1 MTLLPRSIRSRL
13 LLIGAFLTGFALL
26 VASLSISGS
35 LEQFVRR
42 SLNDRLDTQIAL
54 LLRSIRPDGTVDG
67 TMLSDIGPFTQ
78 HRRGWGW
85 VIEAPSRTYA
95 SRDVAQLD
103 RIHWE
108 GPPGREGHFRGAPES
123 LRAGRTD
130 AAYVRTLEK
139 QTAAGVIRITAFA
152 PIGVLNR
159 LRGTVILPVIATLG
173 VLSLALLAA
182 TFVQLHFGLKPLA
195 RLQEALTAVR
205 TGRLDRVPAHQ
216 PSELA
221 PLVAVL
227 NALLDENEAALARAR
242 GHVAN
247 LAHSLKTPLATL
259 SIRLTELDHD
269 STGQLGELVGR
280 IDGAI
285 RHHLGRARA
294 ASPGAPGN
302 PLVPLAATVDELV
315 LALGRI
321 HAERR
326 ISFVSDV
333 SPDLAVKC
341 DPQDLAE
348 MLGNL
353 LDNAWKWAESGITVA
368 AEEVG
373 SAVRIAI
380 EDDGPGLAA
389 EAIDQALVPGRRL
402 DEREEGHG
410 FGLPIAREL
419 AELHGGSLEL
429 GRAATGGLRVV
440 LTLPR

>member
-1 MTLLPRSIRSRL
+1 MKLLPRSIRSRL
-13 LLIGAFLTGFALL
+13 LLVGMLLTALA
-26 VASLSISGS
+26 VTAASLSISSG

-54 LLRSIRPDGTVDG
+54 LLRSVLPDGTVDNA
-67 TMLSDIGPFTQ
+67 MLQEIGPFTQ

-85 VIEAPSRTYA
+85 VIDTPTHKYE
-95 SRDVAQLD
+95 SRDVARLD

-108 GPPGREGHFRGAPES
+108 GPPGREGHFRGPPER

-130 AAYVRTLEK
+130 TAYVRVLEK
-139 QTAAGVIRITAFA
+139 RTDAGLVRITAFA
-152 PIGVLNR
+152 PIGVLER
-159 LRGTVILPVIATLG
+159 LRETAVLPVLFALAALG
-173 VLSLALLAA
+173 LALLGA

-195 RLQEALTAVR
+195 RLQAALGAVR
-205 TGRLDRVPAHQ
+205 GGTLDRVPAQQ
-216 PSELA
+216 PAELA
-221 PLVAVL
+221 PLAAEL
-227 NALLDENEAALARAR
+227 NTLLDENEAALARAR

-259 SIRLTELDHD
+259 SIRVAELDCDPNGH
-269 STGQLGELVGR
+269 LGDLVSQ

-294 ASPGAPGN
+294 ASPGSPGH
-302 PLVPLAATVDELV
+302 PLVLVAATVDELV

-321 HAERR
+321 YVERQ
-326 ISFVSDV
+326 ISFVADMESE
-333 SPDLAVKC
+333 LAVKC
-341 DPQDLAE
+341 DRQDLAE

-353 LDNAWKWAESGITVA
+353 LDNAWKWAGHEICVTAVKAGN
-368 AEEVG
+368 
-373 SAVRIAI
+373 AVRITI
-380 EDDGPGLAA
+380 DDDGPGLSL
-389 EAIDQALVPGRRL
+389 EAIEQALVPGRRL

-419 AELHGGSLEL
+419 AELHGGSLKL
-429 GRAATGGLRVV
+429 GRSALGGLSVV